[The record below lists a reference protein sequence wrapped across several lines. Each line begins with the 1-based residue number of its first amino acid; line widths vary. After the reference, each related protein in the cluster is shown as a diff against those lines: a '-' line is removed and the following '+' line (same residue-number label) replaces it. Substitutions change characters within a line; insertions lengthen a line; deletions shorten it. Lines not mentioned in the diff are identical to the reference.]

1 MGKLDETDQIKKL
14 SDELS
19 KLRDTYAG
27 ELRQRAWLVSE
38 RDRAQAQQANAQR
51 QLDTHMAQVEAAE
64 CRAPEHGFEQADIVR
79 AQWQQ
84 RAVAAEEVC
93 DRWGTRVRE
102 LEGERDAARA
112 CYDALCVGLL
122 AAYEDDA
129 GFGDTVQ
136 ALIDGLSE
144 QTMDWADAAALSR
157 TRAEAAEARAEM
169 WRERTI
175 AAAEEKR
182 DELADA
188 VCAPLKWD
196 EWSAALF
203 AEPVNTTLDETPLA
217 EQKDAR
223 GDHWR
228 ARALAAEATVVAAQA
243 AAIQW
248 EARARAAES
257 AEFSNADQLYE
268 AAAWQERALAA
279 EAAVT
284 PSEAARDRDVWRGR
298 ARNAVAE
305 RDALT
310 KEKDALVK
318 YIKAL
323 AVVEESRANPS
334 AIDAAAAVY
343 ECDGPWGEW
352 LPTSDSASARIAG
365 CLNSMT
371 RERDAWKERAEKAEA
386 TAPAARA
393 AWAEAELEAQLRLCA
408 AQCARAEKAE
418 AERDK
423 LVEEK
428 AALVEY
434 LKART
439 LERDEWRERA
449 LAAEATVVSEQADAI
464 QWKVRALA
472 AESAEAEYAEAERR
486 DETRSLREPLE
497 LSEAETRAKRTEADA
512 DLLRAW
518 RDAWRERALHLD
530 DARDDAD
537 AAVLG
542 AAVLVIKPIVAGV
555 TAPAWTDT
563 EAATAR
569 ITGCDPRT
577 GEPLS
582 TAEEDDARSLVL
594 QAELDAMT
602 ADRDSWRARQAS
614 AEYVK
619 AVEMV
624 AFWERYV
631 DRTTPSS
638 APAVAAVAQPDDD
651 DDDNRPPVPWSDL
664 DAMTRGLTEMTL
676 QRNDWR
682 KQAADAQSCA
692 RHATLSIIER
702 IGAAGPESLKNA
714 LARLLADVD
723 MARASEVRA
732 IAALH
737 DGLDAMTQK
746 RDELRDELE
755 YVRKDR
761 DALRERIRTATTALT
776 GGAQI
781 ATLAFDRDH
790 WKDQRDIE
798 YDLAREAEQGLIAM
812 RALRDSW
819 RARAETAEARAK
831 EAEARANA
839 AGSAVTDVRETV
851 DRTISDITDV
861 ALPLK

>member
-1 MGKLDETDQIKKL
+1 MTDACSGLVCIRH
-14 SDELS
+14 EF
-19 KLRDTYAG
+19 
-27 ELRQRAWLVSE
+27 ELRQRVDAMTRQ
-38 RDRAQAQQANAQR
+38 RDHAFQQRDDAFAIARGDTAAMLEQHQRAENAQAQ
-51 QLDTHMAQVEAAE
+51 V
-64 CRAPEHGFEQADIVR
+64 
-79 AQWQQ
+79 
-84 RAVAAEEVC
+84 
-93 DRWGTRVRE
+93 
-102 LEGERDAARA
+102 DAITA
-112 CYDALCVGLL
+112 
-122 AAYEDDA
+122 
-129 GFGDTVQ
+129 
-136 ALIDGLSE
+136 
-144 QTMDWADAAALSR
+144 
-157 TRAEAAEARAEM
+157 
-169 WRERTI
+169 
-175 AAAEEKR
+175 
-182 DELADA
+182 
-188 VCAPLKWD
+188 
-196 EWSAALF
+196 
-203 AEPVNTTLDETPLA
+203 
-217 EQKDAR
+217 
-223 GDHWR
+223 WR

-257 AEFSNADQLYE
+257 AELSNADQLYE
-268 AAAWQERALAA
+268 LYEAAPWQERALAA
-279 EAAVT
+279 EALVASAQAT
-284 PSEAARDRDVWRGR
+284 AAAEAAG
-298 ARNAVAE
+298 AESAQAV
-305 RDALT
+305 R
-310 KEKDALVK
+310 KD
-318 YIKAL
+318 
-323 AVVEESRANPS
+323 
-334 AIDAAAAVY
+334 
-343 ECDGPWGEW
+343 
-352 LPTSDSASARIAG
+352 
-365 CLNSMT
+365 
-371 RERDAWKERAEKAEA
+371 RDAWRERAEAAEA

-393 AWAEAELEAQLRLCA
+393 AWAEAELAAQLRLCA